1 MFPARRRRKTIWQM
15 FARPQKRIFSKGI
28 QGPLE
33 GRIFSKASWGKSL
46 PRGKKSPVGGEKH
59 WVRMKFDV
67 FLSKTDCLKIMF
79 YLSKLVKL
87 QKLWWKKFPGSY
99 SFQFL
104 IFFCIFCWIS
114 LKNFSNLS
122 WSSRKKCFVSNKRC
136 FCNNLVSAELSI
148 FKNGHF
154 QPCPEINIAVR
165 TSPHGI
171 LESFVKNY
179 FHKVIMFLMVV
190 LVKMLMIYQLL
201 FQHGINFIVL
211 MHNNVQII
219 RHLIIFTSCH

>member
-28 QGPLE
+28 QGPPGGENFFKGILGKIPPE
-33 GRIFSKASWGKSL
+33 GEEI
-46 PRGKKSPVGGEKH
+46 PPVGGEKH

-87 QKLWWKKFPGSY
+87 QKLWWKKFTGSY

-122 WSSRKKCFVSNKRC
+122 WSSRKKCVVSNKRC
-136 FCNNLVSAELSI
+136 FCKNLVSAELSI

-154 QPCPEINIAVR
+154 QPCTEISIVFV
-165 TSPHGI
+165 TVVLLI
-171 LESFVKNY
+171 ISFV
-179 FHKVIMFLMVV
+179 FVR
-190 LVKMLMIYQLL
+190 LL
-201 FQHGINFIVL
+201 HTGLLDMQFSLTLDSTFFDIIFNIVL
-211 MHNNVQII
+211 TQHRISTKISKNVK
-219 RHLIIFTSCH
+219 IFQ